1 MQIMER
7 LTESAKRIQRDYQLV
22 DEALQCGNQK
32 AYAALMEN
40 HKESLYYMIFKMV
53 NNPYEAEDL
62 TIEAFGKAFRNL
74 SDFRKDYAFSTWLF
88 SIAANNCIDYLRRKR
103 LRYVLM
109 DDTYE
114 SEDGSFRPYAS
125 IPDGMLS
132 PEEKLCKKEGELLL
146 HQYVGMLKQEY
157 RELIEMRYFQELSYE
172 EMAER
177 SGIPLGTVKSRLF
190 KAKDKLQELI
200 QKQQRTEK
208 VIP

>member
-1 MQIMER
+1 MER
-7 LTESAKRIQRDYQLV
+7 SAESAKRIQRDYQLV
-22 DEALQCGNQK
+22 DEALHDGNQK
-32 AYAALMEN
+32 AYTALMEH

-74 SDFRKDYAFSTWLF
+74 SDFREDYAFSTWLF

-109 DDTYE
+109 DETYE
-114 SEDGSFRPYAS
+114 SEDGTFHPYAS

-146 HQYVGMLKQEY
+146 RQYVGMLKPDY

-177 SGIPLGTVKSRLF
+177 TGIPLGTVKSRLF